1 MRSAEDGERLVAE
14 VVAAAGGQIVG
25 RVRLQ
30 KIFYLL
36 DRIGLESGFDYEYH
50 HYGPYSSEL
59 AEAVEDATAF
69 GHIDERTGRRSYDG
83 VPYSIFERP
92 RVAPPA
98 RFGSLEYSSAA
109 AVLKRMQAEPATV
122 LELAATIDWLRTQE
136 RVKDWR
142 LELVRRKGA
151 KTEGGRVERAERLL
165 HDLNIESC

>member
-1 MRSAEDGERLVAE
+1 MRGTQEGDRLVAE
-14 VVAAAGGQIVG
+14 VVAAAGGQIIG

-69 GHIDERTGRRSYDG
+69 GHIDERIGRRSDDG
-83 VPYSIFERP
+83 VSYSIFEKP
-92 RVAPPA
+92 RLASEPYLGA
-98 RFGSLEYSSAA
+98 LDHGHAA
-109 AVLKRMQAEPATV
+109 KVLKRMPAEPATV

-136 RVKDWR
+136 QV
-142 LELVRRKGA
+142 
-151 KTEGGRVERAERLL
+151 
-165 HDLNIESC
+165 